1 MGFAEPACHQTAGE
15 LLPHRFTL
23 TAAVIAHV
31 GLAVYS
37 LLHFPSGYPAW
48 PLASILPFGV
58 RTFLELRSCDL
69 NPRQPAGLSYDLCL
83 LTRRNVRVGHFKVNN
98 KVGYKDY

>member
-1 MGFAEPACHQTAGE
+1 MGFAEPTCHQAAGE

-37 LLHFPSGYPAW
+37 LLHFPSGRPAW
-48 PLASILPFGV
+48 PLASILLFGV
-58 RTFLELRSCDL
+58 RTFLDSIRPGIYHPGINQAAAAHHTVKMINTFWLAECKGAR
-69 NPRQPAGLSYDLCL
+69 
-83 LTRRNVRVGHFKVNN
+83 F
-98 KVGYKDY
+98 